1 MKEEKRKIPKLVR
14 VVLAVI
20 TICII
25 YVIAHPIC
33 NSIFKRDEVT
43 IQSDY
48 ERKKQNVKLLKE
60 ICKECIYGENTFE
73 ILSPILE
80 EDEGYINQES
90 ISYKIYRKG
99 ENIILYYEIK
109 EPSRSEKEYYATI
122 TLSKDFEILKEEYST
137 KLEDFETYKQQC
149 KDADKIT
156 ISFLSFFLSVAI
168 FLLLESLLDVFSDVK
183 TLINKR
189 KK

>member
-1 MKEEKRKIPKLVR
+1 MKEEKRKIPELVKL
-14 VVLAVI
+14 VLAVI

-60 ICKECIYGENTFE
+60 ICKECIYGENTFK
-73 ILSPILE
+73 ISSPILE

-168 FLLLESLLDVFSDVK
+168 FLLLESLLDVFLDVK

-189 KK
+189 KG

>member
-1 MKEEKRKIPKLVR
+1 MKEKEREVPKLVK
-14 VVLAVI
+14 VVLTVI

-48 ERKKQNVKLLKE
+48 ESKKQNVKLLKE
-60 ICKECIYGENTFE
+60 ICKECIYGENTFK
-73 ILSPILE
+73 ISSPILE
-80 EDEGYINQES
+80 EDEGYISKES
-90 ISYKIYRKG
+90 VSYKIYSEG

-109 EPSRSEKEYYATI
+109 EPLRNEKKYYATI
-122 TLSKDFEILKEEYST
+122 ILSKDFEILKEEYST
-137 KLEDFETYKQQC
+137 ELENFETYKQQC

-156 ISFLSFFLSVAI
+156 IIFLSFFISIAI
-168 FLLLESLLDVFSDVK
+168 LSLLKSLSDVFLDIK
-183 TLINKR
+183 TLINNR

>member
-1 MKEEKRKIPKLVR
+1 MKEKKRKIPELVKL
-14 VVLAVI
+14 VLAVI

-33 NSIFKRDEVT
+33 NSIFKRDEIT
-43 IQSDY
+43 IQNDY
-48 ERKKQNVKLLKE
+48 EIKEQNVKLLKE
-60 ICKECIYGENTFE
+60 ICKECIYGENTFK
-73 ILSPILE
+73 ISSPILE

-90 ISYKIYRKG
+90 ISYKIYREG

-109 EPSRSEKEYYATI
+109 EPSKSEKEYYATI
-122 TLSKDFEILKEEYST
+122 TLSKDFKILKEEYST
-137 KLEDFETYKQQC
+137 ELENFETYTQQC

-156 ISFLSFFLSVAI
+156 IIFLSFFISIAI
-168 FLLLESLLDVFSDVK
+168 LSLLKSLSDVFLDIK
-183 TLINKR
+183 TLINNR

>member
-1 MKEEKRKIPKLVR
+1 MEEKKRKIPELVKL
-14 VVLAVI
+14 VLAVI

-48 ERKKQNVKLLKE
+48 ETKKQNVKLLKE
-60 ICKECIYGENTFE
+60 ICKECIYGENTLK

-90 ISYKIYRKG
+90 ISYKIYSKG

-109 EPSRSEKEYYATI
+109 EPLRRENEYYATI
-122 TLSKDFEILKEEYST
+122 TLSKNFEILKEEYGT
-137 KLEDFETYKQQC
+137 ELESFVTYKQQC
-149 KDADKIT
+149 KDADKIMINY
-156 ISFLSFFLSVAI
+156 ISILISIAIFFL
-168 FLLLESLLDVFSDVK
+168 LKSLFDVFSDIK

-189 KK
+189 KR

>member
-25 YVIAHPIC
+25 YVIAHQIC
-33 NSIFKRDEVT
+33 NSIFERDEVT

-48 ERKKQNVKLLKE
+48 ESEKQNVELLKE
-60 ICKECIYGENTFE
+60 ICKECIYGENTFK
-73 ILSPILE
+73 ISSPILE

-90 ISYKIYRKG
+90 ISYKIYGKD

-109 EPSRSEKEYYATI
+109 EPLKRENKYYAII
-122 TLSKDFEILKEEYST
+122 TLSKDFKILKEEYST
-137 KLEDFETYKQQC
+137 ELENFETYRKQC

-156 ISFLSFFLSVAI
+156 ISFLSFYISIAI
-168 FLLLESLLDVFSDVK
+168 FLLLKVLLDVFSDVK
-183 TLINKR
+183 TLINKI